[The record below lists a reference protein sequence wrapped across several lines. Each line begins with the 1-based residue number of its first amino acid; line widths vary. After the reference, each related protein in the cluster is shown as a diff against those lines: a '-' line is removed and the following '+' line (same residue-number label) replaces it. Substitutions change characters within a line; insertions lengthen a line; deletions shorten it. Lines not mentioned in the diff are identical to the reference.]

1 MLKYAKIAFLALL
14 FPLSMSAQHLEGGFF
29 LGTST
34 YYGDLDDETIH
45 TKETHLGYGLVAR
58 YNINDFVSIRG
69 SILGGELSA
78 DDANNDKRP
87 EVAARNLS
95 FRTSIAEFSIIPEFN
110 ILGYNPYDR
119 IISPYVFAGLSVFR
133 FNPEAQLDNVWHQLQ
148 PLGTE
153 GQGLPGNP
161 SRYSLT
167 EFAIPMGLGVK
178 FAATEYWNIS
188 WEVALRYTFTDYIDD
203 VSGTYEDRDVLI
215 AAYGNETTAN
225 LANREAELLG
235 ANAEPVNRGGSGR
248 GNPSSNDLY
257 VFTGFTFSYNFFD
270 GFGGKK
276 YGCPTNF

>member
-1 MLKYAKIAFLALL
+1 MLKYAKVAFLVLL
-14 FPLSMSAQHLEGGFF
+14 LPLSMSAQHLEAGFF

-34 YYGDLDDETIH
+34 YFGDLDDESLH
-45 TKETHLGYGLVAR
+45 TEETHLSYGVVAR
-58 YNINDFVSIRG
+58 YNINDYVAIRA

-78 DDANNDKRP
+78 NDANNTKRP
-87 EVAARNLS
+87 EIAARNLS
-95 FRTSIAEFSIIPEFN
+95 FRTSIAEFAVVPEFN

-119 IISPYVFAGLSVFR
+119 IISPYVFAGLAVFR
-133 FNPEAQLDNVWHQLQ
+133 FNPEAQLDNDWYSLQ

-161 SRYSLT
+161 TRYSLT

-188 WEVALRYTFTDYIDD
+188 WEIAFRYTFTDYIDD

-215 AAYGNETTAN
+215 ATYGNEDAAN
-225 LANREAELLG
+225 LANRQAELTG
-235 ANAEPVNRGGSGR
+235 GEPVNIPGASR
-248 GNPSSNDLY
+248 GNASSSDMF
-257 VFTGFTFSYNFFD
+257 VFTGITFSYNFFD

>member
-1 MLKYAKIAFLALL
+1 MLKYAKIAFFLFL
-14 FPLSMSAQHLEGGFF
+14 FPLSISAQHLEGGFL
-29 LGTST
+29 LGSST
-34 YYGDLDDETIH
+34 YYGDLDDERLQL
-45 TKETHLGYGLVAR
+45 KETHLAYGLVAR

-78 DDANNDKRP
+78 KDANNTKRP

-95 FRTSIAEFSIIPEFN
+95 FRSSIAEFSVIPEFN

-119 IISPYVFAGLSVFR
+119 IVSPYVFAGLSVFR
-133 FNPEAQLDNVWHQLQ
+133 FNPEAQLDNTWYALQ

-167 EFAIPMGLGVK
+167 EFAVPMGVGVK

-188 WEVALRYTFTDYIDD
+188 WELSYRQTFTDYLDD
-203 VSGTYEDRDVLI
+203 VGGFYEDRDVLI
-215 AAYGNETTAN
+215 AAYGNETAAN
-225 LANREAELLG
+225 LANREAELI
-235 ANAEPVNRGGSGR
+235 PDVDFVNRPGQAR
-248 GNPSSNDLY
+248 GNPESMDGY
-257 VFTGFTFSYNFFD
+257 VITGFTFTYNFFD

>member
-1 MLKYAKIAFLALL
+1 MLKYAKIAFLVFL
-14 FPLSMSAQHLEGGFF
+14 FPLSISAQHLEGGFF

-34 YYGDLDDETIH
+34 YFGDIDDERIQL
-45 TKETHLGYGLVAR
+45 KETHLAYGIVGR
-58 YNINDFVSIRG
+58 YNINDFVSIRA

-78 DDANNDKRP
+78 SDANNTTRP
-87 EVAARNLS
+87 EIAARNLS
-95 FRTSIAEFSIIPEFN
+95 FRSSIAEASIIPEFN

-133 FNPEAQLDNVWHQLQ
+133 FNPEAQLDNTWYALQ

-188 WEVALRYTFTDYIDD
+188 WELSFRQTFTDYIDD

-215 AAYGNETTAN
+215 AAYGNEITAN
-225 LANREAELLG
+225 LANREAELTG
-235 ANAEPVNRGGSGR
+235 GEPVNRPGTAR
-248 GNPSSNDLY
+248 GNPETNDLY
-257 VFTGFTFSYNFFD
+257 FITGFTFTYNFFD

>member
-1 MLKYAKIAFLALL
+1 MLKYAKVAFLVLL
-14 FPLSMSAQHLEGGFF
+14 FPVSMSAQHLEGGFF

-34 YYGDLDDETIH
+34 YYGDLDDETLLH
-45 TKETHLGYGLVAR
+45 TEEVHLGYGLVAR
-58 YNINDFVSIRG
+58 YNINDFVSVRG

-78 DDANNDKRP
+78 DDVNNTKRP
-87 EVAARNLS
+87 DVAARNLS

-119 IISPYVFAGLSVFR
+119 IISPYVFVGLSVFR
-133 FNPEAQLDNVWHQLQ
+133 FNPEAQLDNDWYALQ

-167 EFAIPMGLGVK
+167 EFAIPMGFGVK

-188 WEVALRYTFTDYIDD
+188 WEVAFRQTFTDYLDD
-203 VSGTYEDRDVLI
+203 VGGTYEDRDVLI
-215 AAYGNETTAN
+215 AAYGNEIVAN
-225 LANREAELLG
+225 LANREAELTG
-235 ANAEPVNRGGSGR
+235 GEPVNKPDQAR
-248 GNPSSNDLY
+248 GNPSTNDMYL
-257 VFTGFTFSYNFFD
+257 FTGFTFSYNFFD

>member
-87 EVAARNLS
+87 EIAARNLS

-235 ANAEPVNRGGSGR
+235 ANAEPVNRAGSAR

>member
-235 ANAEPVNRGGSGR
+235 ANAEPVNRGGLGR